1 MSFGFSLGDFLAI
14 FKLAN
19 DLRGRF
25 AQAPKEYKSI
35 NDEYEYGHLS

>member
-1 MSFGFSLGDFLAI
+1 MSFGFGVGDFLAI
-14 FKLAN
+14 LKLAN

-35 NDEYEYGHLS
+35 TEEYEYGHLS